1 MIETLAFVAIGVLW
15 WLLAWTLAGKHEEK
29 GENITERP
37 GHSRWG
43 SRHPPLT
50 RSEPYREEGDMGP
63 TKAIVKEHALREA
76 LGGKLI
82 KDGFTNRQDLEEYVN
97 HHYLVL
103 PVVDNQGRPWLLD
116 GKPVY
121 CLRGTQ
127 YETVNDE
134 RVHLVRCP
142 DCGGMG
148 LPTDEFVVESD
159 CIHCTAFG
167 HKSDA
172 RLEMMET

>member
-1 MIETLAFVAIGVLW
+1 
-15 WLLAWTLAGKHEEK
+15 
-29 GENITERP
+29 
-37 GHSRWG
+37 
-43 SRHPPLT
+43 
-50 RSEPYREEGDMGP
+50 MGP
-63 TKAIVKEHALREA
+63 TKTIVKEHALYEA

-82 KDGFTNRQDLEEYVN
+82 KDGFTSRQDLEAYVN

-103 PVVDNQGRPWLLD
+103 PVVDNQGQPWLLD

-134 RVHLVRCP
+134 RVHLARCP

-148 LPTDEFVVESD
+148 IPADEFVVESNW
-159 CIHCTAFG
+159 HPLHGLRT
-167 HKSDA
+167 
-172 RLEMMET
+172 

>member
-1 MIETLAFVAIGVLW
+1 
-15 WLLAWTLAGKHEEK
+15 
-29 GENITERP
+29 
-37 GHSRWG
+37 
-43 SRHPPLT
+43 
-50 RSEPYREEGDMGP
+50 MGP
-63 TKAIVKEHALREA
+63 TKVIVKEHALYEV

-82 KDGFTNRQDLEEYVN
+82 KDGFMNRQDVEVYVK

-103 PVVDNQGRPWLLD
+103 PVVDNRGQPWLLD

-134 RVHLVRCP
+134 RVHLARCP
-142 DCGGMG
+142 ECGGMG
-148 LPTDEFVVESD
+148 IRSDEFTVESD
-159 CIHCTAFG
+159 CIHCTACG
-167 HKSDA
+167 HEFDA